1 MYMNELFQMDKKNNS
16 HENTTPLPGFQLVE
30 AQREIIGEKHFL
42 SPHFS
47 PIFFAR
53 RFPRCAAAKWTPGGG

>member
-1 MYMNELFQMDKKNNS
+1 MDKKNNS

-53 RFPRCAAAKWTPGGG
+53 RFPRCAAAK